1 MIKLLRLVLQITSE
15 LLYDMY
21 YWLKLNLGNI
31 ARIVTMLF
39 PFLTYWLGYKDKT
52 YNLPMFDIQA
62 ILGIVSIYTIV
73 YYLYKAHNKVNK
85 GTTMPIPK
93 KRFTE
98 KSEYGEVS
106 IENDR
111 IEELILYLGEL
122 EDWMER
128 KRYLN

>member
-1 MIKLLRLVLQITSE
+1 MLQITSE

-93 KRFTE
+93 KTF
-98 KSEYGEVS
+98 Y
-106 IENDR
+106 
-111 IEELILYLGEL
+111 
-122 EDWMER
+122 R
-128 KRYLN
+128 KE